1 MPARTLWMGL
11 HARLLDAR
19 PDRLDLRD
27 LPYPPTLGHLAPR
40 LPDDAAFGPLLQ
52 ALADGGFVLDQ
63 GTEGACTGYGLA
75 AVIHRLR
82 LLAAGA
88 RGEAPPP
95 RVSPAMLYRLARL
108 YDEWPGEDYEGS
120 SCRGAL
126 KGWHRH
132 GVCREALWTTHAV
145 EDPARRDEEAANWD
159 LDALGCTLGVYYRV
173 ETGSVVNLQAA
184 LRDTGAVYVCSTVH
198 EGWNVPP
205 VALARR
211 WAELPTVTHM
221 PEPRQPGV
229 HAYALI
235 GYDEGGFLV
244 QNSWG
249 ARWGAGG
256 FARLP
261 YEAWIAHGEDAWV
274 FTLGVPRRAADARSE
289 PVRSARHRAM
299 AVPPGTGTTRA
310 TASGPMPGSPS
321 GGWSGVSSGMSSG
334 APSRALATLG
344 PHRGEPAP
352 LSTDAACGHA
362 VVLDRG
368 FAVQR
373 DLTAANAA
381 EDVARTVCER
391 PLAWLRAQRTRK
403 LLVYV
408 HGGLNGEGAAI
419 DRARRLAPH
428 ALAHGIYPL
437 FVAWRTGPLET
448 LSDVVEEAF
457 ARATGNGR
465 EAAGPG
471 QAGRRGGA
479 PAWHAMLQRLS
490 ERTDRLL
497 ETLLQLPGGALW
509 AQMKLNAE
517 RASVHA
523 EGGMRAVVAQLAA
536 LHRQLDGGLE
546 LHLAGHS
553 AGALVIGALLTPL
566 AEAGLRVRTLR
577 LLAPACS
584 VGFALGHYAPALRA
598 GVLEPRHFHLHVL
611 SHANELRDAV
621 GPYRKS
627 LLMLVSRALEPQHK
641 TPLLGLHAAF
651 DAGTARPE
659 AADGMW
665 SRRGAQDVAE
675 WLDFWHGL
683 GTQATN
689 LHVLHARTVSTGA
702 GRISA
707 DHGCF
712 DNAVDVMG
720 TLLGAVRAPDQ
731 PERVRIRRLDA

>member
-1 MPARTLWMGL
+1 MPARTLWMGP

-27 LPYPPTLGHLAPR
+27 LPYPPALGHLAPR
-40 LPDDAAFGPLLQ
+40 LPEDAGFGPLLQ
-52 ALADGGFVLDQ
+52 ALAEGGFVLDQ

-75 AVIHRLR
+75 AVVNHLR
-82 LLAAGA
+82 LLAARA

-132 GVCREALWTTHAV
+132 GVCREALWTTHPV
-145 EDPARRDEEAANWD
+145 EDPARRNDVRANWD

-173 ETGSVVNLQAA
+173 ETGSVVSLQAA

-198 EGWNVPP
+198 EGWNVPAGP
-205 VALARR
+205 LARS
-211 WAELPTVTHM
+211 WGELPTVAHVA
-221 PEPRQPGV
+221 EPRQPGV

-235 GYDEGGFLV
+235 GYDEAGFLV

-249 ARWGAGG
+249 GRWGAGG

-261 YEAWIAHGEDAWV
+261 YEAWAAHGEDAWV
-274 FTLGVPRRAADARSE
+274 FTLGVPRRAADAHAE
-289 PVRSARHRAM
+289 PVRSARHRAV
-299 AVPPGTGTTRA
+299 A
-310 TASGPMPGSPS
+310 MPGGVAPGVVSR
-321 GGWSGVSSGMSSG
+321 GGSGVPYEV
-334 APSRALATLG
+334 AYPTPSRARAAAG
-344 PHRGEPAP
+344 ARRGEPAP

-373 DLTAANAA
+373 DLTAANAG
-381 EDVARTVCER
+381 EDVARTVHER
-391 PLAWLRAQRTRK
+391 PLAWLRAARTRK

-419 DRARRLAPH
+419 ERARRLAPY

-437 FVAWRTGPLET
+437 FLAWRTGPLET

-457 ARATGNGR
+457 ARATGSSG
-465 EAAGPG
+465 EAGPG
-471 QAGRRGGA
+471 QAGRRRGA
-479 PAWHAMLQRLS
+479 PGWHPLLQRLS

-517 RASVHA
+517 RASAHA
-523 EGGMRAVVAQLAA
+523 QGGARAMVAQLAA
-536 LHRQLDGGLE
+536 LHRQLEGGLE

-553 AGALVIGALLTPL
+553 AGALVIGALLRPL

-584 VGFALGHYAPALRA
+584 VRFALEHYAPALRM

-651 DAGTARPE
+651 DADTTRAE

-665 SRRGAQDVAE
+665 SRRGAEEVAE

-689 LHVLHARTVSTGA
+689 LHVLQARTVSTGV
-702 GRISA
+702 GRIEA

-720 TLLGAVRAPDQ
+720 ALLGAVREPEQ
-731 PERVRIRRLDA
+731 PERVRIHRLDG